1 MGPVFLRRLR
11 GIPPGRPPGRPG
23 GLGRLGP
30 PRSPVGG
37 GWQVIS
43 IILICLILLGLYY
56 VIRDSFRPKG
66 PMIPLRSVS
75 EEMTL
80 EAQIN
85 RLRNELGQQ
94 KGLQIPMIRE
104 LEARVKTLEK
114 RILELDAHIKVL
126 EDRINQ

>member
-1 MGPVFLRRLR
+1 
-11 GIPPGRPPGRPG
+11 
-23 GLGRLGP
+23 
-30 PRSPVGG
+30 
-37 GWQVIS
+37 
-43 IILICLILLGLYY
+43 
-56 VIRDSFRPKG
+56 
-66 PMIPLRSVS
+66 MIPLRSVI